1 MGDSTPTEATDAFV
15 KLPLVREVTYTEV
28 HSALLGL
35 VGILA
40 GAGFR
45 LGFVQAVGG
54 FTVCVVTVAFG
65 LRRLSADSIP
75 VAVRVVRREPWYFLV
90 VYVTTA
96 AGTALAW
103 PLVG

>member
-1 MGDSTPTEATDAFV
+1 MGDSTPTEATDAV
-15 KLPLVREVTYTEV
+15 VELPLVREVTVTEA

-35 VGILA
+35 VGVLA

-54 FTVCVVTVAFG
+54 FTVCVVTIAFG
-65 LRRLSADSIP
+65 LRKLSGDRIP

-90 VYVTTA
+90 VYVATA
-96 AGTALAW
+96 AGSALAW